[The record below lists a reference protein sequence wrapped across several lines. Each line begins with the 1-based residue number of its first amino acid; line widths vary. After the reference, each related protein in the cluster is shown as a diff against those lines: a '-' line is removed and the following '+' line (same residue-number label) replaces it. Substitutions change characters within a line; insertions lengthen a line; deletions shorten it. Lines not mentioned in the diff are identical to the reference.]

1 MNNILNI
8 ETRNKPALDP
18 EFVPAILWRDAYH
31 ALVKS
36 NTNSTPLVIAL
47 VRPDDTCSVH
57 KTMILPNTKNYA
69 TLNIKYVE
77 RLIKTL
83 LWQKGGNTIIIGG
96 NDKIAADI
104 KHIYSSNGEHSFDS
118 DLIGKKVFGSPI
130 TVESRPVAQV
140 PPPSEK
146 SSSLGRNLDGCRI
159 GFDLG
164 GSDRKSAALIDGK
177 VVHSEEVAWDP
188 YYQSDP
194 QYHINGINDSIRR
207 AADKLPRVDAIGG
220 SAAGVYINNEPRV
233 GSLFRGLSNEN
244 FEKYIRNLFKDIQK
258 QWGNIPFEIVN
269 DGEVTALAASMA
281 MNDNS
286 VLGVAM
292 GTSQAAGYI
301 TPDGNITCWLNELAF
316 VPVDYRSNA
325 PIDEWSGDIGCG
337 VQYFSQQAVARLAPI
352 AKINLPKDMPMA
364 EILKEVQ
371 NLIVQNDK
379 RARNIYETIGTYLGY
394 STALYAEI
402 YDIKNLLILGR
413 VTSGEG
419 GTVIISKAEQVLK
432 DEFPALAEKIKLCT
446 PNEQEKRHGQAIA
459 AASLPKITQK
469 IP

>member
-8 ETRNKPALDP
+8 KIRNKPVLDP
-18 EFVPAILWRDAYH
+18 GFVPATLWRDAYH

-57 KTMILPNTKNYA
+57 KTMILPNTRDYA

-77 RLIKTL
+77 RIIKTL

-96 NDKIAADI
+96 NDKITTDI

-130 TVESRPVAQV
+130 TVESRPIAHV
-140 PPPSEK
+140 PPQSET
-146 SSSLGRNLDGCRI
+146 SSRLGRNLDGCRI

-164 GSDRKSAALIDGK
+164 GSDRKCAALIDGK
-177 VVHSEEVAWDP
+177 VIYSEEVAWDP

-207 AADKLPRVDAIGG
+207 AAEKLPRVDAIGG

-244 FEKYIRNLFKDIQK
+244 FDKYIRNIFRDIQK
-258 QWGNIPFEIVN
+258 QWGNVPFEIVN

-286 VLGVAM
+286 VLGVSM

-301 TPDGNITCWLNELAF
+301 MPDGSITCWLNELAF

-325 PIDEWSGDIGCG
+325 PVDEWSGDIGCG

-352 AKINLPKDMPMA
+352 AGINVPKDMPMA

-371 NLIVQNDK
+371 NLMVHNDK

-419 GTVIISKAEQVLK
+419 GTVIISEAEQVLK

-459 AASLPKITQK
+459 AASLPRITQ
-469 IP
+469 

>member
-1 MNNILNI
+1 MMDSILNI
-8 ETRNKPALDP
+8 RTRNKPPLDP
-18 EFVPAILWRDAYH
+18 EFVPAALWRNAYH

-36 NTNSTPLVIAL
+36 NTNSTPLVVAL
-47 VRPDDTCSVH
+47 VRPDKTCSAH
-57 KTMILPNTKNYA
+57 KTMILPNTQDYA

-83 LWQKGGNTIIIGG
+83 LWQKGGNIIIIGG
-96 NDKIAADI
+96 NDKMAADI
-104 KHIYSSNGEHSFDS
+104 KRIYSSNGEHSFDS
-118 DLIGKKVFGSPI
+118 DLIGKKIFGSSI
-130 TVESRPVAQV
+130 TVESRPIAQV
-140 PPPSEK
+140 PPTSET
-146 SSSLGRNLDGCRI
+146 SSRLGRNLDGCRI

-164 GSDRKSAALIDGK
+164 GSDRKCAALIDGK
-177 VVHSEEVAWDP
+177 VIHSEEVAWDP

-207 AADKLPRVDAIGG
+207 AAEKLPRVDAIGG

-244 FEKYIRNLFKDIQK
+244 FDKYIRNIFRDLQK
-258 QWGNIPFEIVN
+258 QWGNVPFEIVN

-286 VLGVAM
+286 VLGVSM

-301 TPDGNITCWLNELAF
+301 MPDGSITCWLNELAF

-325 PIDEWSGDIGCG
+325 PVDEWSGDIGCG

-352 AKINLPKDMPMA
+352 AGINVPKDMPMA

-371 NLIVQNDK
+371 NLMVHNDK

-432 DEFPALAEKIKLCT
+432 DEFPILAEKIKLCT

-459 AASLPKITQK
+459 AASLPRITQ
-469 IP
+469 